1 MRNKVYAGN
10 GSGDF
15 HQAAHLPRQRFDQN
29 VATLG
34 VYPSHPSNVS
44 CVMTFVHE
52 VRDDSL
58 IGE

>member
-1 MRNKVYAGN
+1 MRNKVDAGN

-15 HQAAHLPRQRFDQN
+15 HQAAHLPRQRFYQN

-34 VYPSHPSNVS
+34 VDSAHAPNVT

-52 VRDDSL
+52 VCDDCL
-58 IGE
+58 IAE